1 MDLKMKEVPTAG
13 KSRFTEFLKRENRL
27 DRCGFEAWAFWP
39 GMLFRAAVTWWG
51 DREKR
56 AVPHEGVDFCLYAD
70 RRGRVLCLE
79 EGIRVPVMYDGV
91 IIRIIDDF
99 LGKSV
104 LAAHGLSGADRTPF
118 LTVYGHTVPRPDLA
132 VGAAVTAGDVIAT
145 IAGAGG
151 SKGAVHPHLHVSMGH
166 TSGLVPYERL
176 EWGNMKAALAF
187 ANPLDVIDGPYRMLE
202 QEGP

>member
-1 MDLKMKEVPTAG
+1 METGRTAG
-13 KSRFTEFLKRENRL
+13 KSRFTEFLVRENRL
-27 DRCGFEAWAFWP
+27 DGCGFEAWAFWP
-39 GMLFRAAVTWWG
+39 GMLFGAAVKWWG
-51 DREKR
+51 DRGKR
-56 AVPHEGVDFCLYAD
+56 TVPHEGVDFRLYTD

-91 IIRIIDDF
+91 IVRIIDDF

-104 LAAHGLSGADRTPF
+104 LAAHGLSGPLRRPF

-145 IAGAGG
+145 IAGAGR
-151 SKGAVHPHLHVSMGH
+151 SKGAAYPHLHVSMGR

-176 EWGNMKAALAF
+176 EWASMKAALVLAD
-187 ANPLDVIDGPYRMLE
+187 PLDVIDGPCRMLE